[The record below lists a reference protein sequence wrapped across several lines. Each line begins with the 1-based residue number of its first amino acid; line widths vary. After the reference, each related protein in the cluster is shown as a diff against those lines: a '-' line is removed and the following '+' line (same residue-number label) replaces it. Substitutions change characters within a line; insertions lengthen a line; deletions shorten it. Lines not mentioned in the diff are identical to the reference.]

1 MIDTMSSSKNKSKGK
16 SKQAKKGNNG
26 AQQTIT
32 PPASLTRASVP
43 VSDPRLFPAMKAL
56 QMCSNNAD
64 KKLLIDEYRREASLR
79 IGNLLSAEW
88 LPSTNKS
95 FELLTG
101 RHDRYT
107 YYLYA
112 RHEKVVCQDLY
123 GAFCVIHATA
133 TARGSSEVTAFVPL
147 PKDVACYAY
156 DLAAM
161 MTQASYVLT
170 FAASLG
176 IPRSLID
183 PYQARIDKMLSFPEL
198 QRGELPN
205 MERFSESLSDI
216 TFTTGVQILPLLRRA
231 AELTESLPLQADA
244 LLGQEAFD
252 LCLPALP
259 DEQGFFN
266 EISVTPNMS
275 DELKQGVET
284 YNTIVAASLVMEQE
298 PCELKAFEH
307 RCQAVWSSISL
318 RILDGSVCCTAIT
331 SSRLLQWTDLD
342 EALRELMEHFVMC
355 GLSHASHLKM
365 THSVK
370 PGPIDT
376 IFTRNCVI
384 TTIIR
389 SDGVMQPPPTSDA
402 LTKLIKEN
410 APFEQFVL
418 HAELDNE
425 HTVDPELLRDYIR
438 AQPLEEILETIDS
451 AIAMYTNREATKDV
465 FLLAKSAQSN

>member
-298 PCELKAFEH
+298 P
-307 RCQAVWSSISL
+307 S
-318 RILDGSVCCTAIT
+318 IT